1 MESDGE
7 RIGPQRAAPKSPR
20 QITASLKQFAEDLK
34 EAHQQSPTR
43 RHGVCSACNNV
54 VTHEFLR
61 LPNVQ
66 TVYLPCDCGERV
78 MVRYFP

>member
-1 MESDGE
+1 MESDGA

-20 QITASLKQFAEDLK
+20 QLIAALKQFTEDLN
-34 EAHQQSPTR
+34 EVGQQPLTS

-54 VTHEFLR
+54 VAHEFLR